1 MKKNKI
7 MFLAFVLTLV
17 FATIGCT
24 ATRPQKPMN
33 QGTQNKIGL
42 ESPNNNMARRRNT
55 NMMGVDRR
63 NMDNL
68 SNMNPNTP
76 NNMVRRN
83 TGIGPNTATD
93 ITQRNRTGTDN
104 MSTRANA
111 VAQKI
116 ANLNEVNNCSVL
128 LSGNTAI
135 VGVDIKNNLKGKMTT
150 DLKRRIERTV
160 KNTDNSIKNVSVTA
174 DPDLYTRVSNM
185 AKDIGTGKPI
195 SGFAGEFQEILRRI
209 TPVR

>member
-7 MFLAFVLTLV
+7 IFLAFVLTLV
-17 FATIGCT
+17 IGTIGCT
-24 ATRPQKPMN
+24 TRPQRPMN
-33 QGTQNKIGL
+33 QGTQNRIGL
-42 ESPNNNMARRRNT
+42 GPPSNNITRQRNT

-68 SNMNPNTP
+68 SNMNPNFS
-76 NNMVRRN
+76 NNMIRRN
-83 TGIGPNTATD
+83 TGLGPNTTTD

-111 VAQKI
+111 IAQKI

-135 VGVDIKNNLKGKMTT
+135 VGVDMENNLQGKMTT
-150 DLKRRIERTV
+150 DLKQKIEKTV
-160 KNTDNSIKNVSVTA
+160 KDADNSIKNVSVTA
-174 DPDLYTRVSNM
+174 DPNLYTRISNM
-185 AKDIGTGKPI
+185 AKDIRDGRPI
-195 SGFAGEFQEILRRI
+195 SGFANEFQEILRRI